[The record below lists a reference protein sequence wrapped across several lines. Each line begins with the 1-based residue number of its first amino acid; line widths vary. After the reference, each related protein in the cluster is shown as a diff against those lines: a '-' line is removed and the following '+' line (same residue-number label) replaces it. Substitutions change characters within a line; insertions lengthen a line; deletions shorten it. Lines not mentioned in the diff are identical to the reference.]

1 MWTRFGIARKNGFR
15 PLVRQGCSCSDQC
28 ECDPGGTTQQRN
40 THIRDV
46 REIRYCFH
54 PWQGRAVWVHAS
66 LVRRGRAVA
75 YCSLEDEKSRVLE
88 VPLWMLDVAACS
100 KAQVSKLGFVS
111 TDCLRELKE
120 ILESARLRAQ
130 AQTTPETQ
138 HRYLQDAKGA
148 EGSTADLTETEP
160 TSVICSSPTQSVL
173 GRAVARHSTE
183 DHDVA
188 GAVTRAA
195 SKASSTR
202 RNRTG
207 GLR

>member
-1 MWTRFGIARKNGFR
+1 M
-15 PLVRQGCSCSDQC
+15 
-28 ECDPGGTTQQRN
+28 
-40 THIRDV
+40 
-46 REIRYCFH
+46 
-54 PWQGRAVWVHAS
+54 
-66 LVRRGRAVA
+66 A

-183 DHDVA
+183 DDGVA

-195 SKASSTR
+195 SKASGTR
-202 RNRTG
+202 RNRTA